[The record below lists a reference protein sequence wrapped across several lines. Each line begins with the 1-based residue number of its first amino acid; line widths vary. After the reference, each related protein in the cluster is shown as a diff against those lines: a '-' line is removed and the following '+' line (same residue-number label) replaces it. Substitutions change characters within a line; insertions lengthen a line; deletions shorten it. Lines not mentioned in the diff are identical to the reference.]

1 MCCLARA
8 AAKRAWPHRAQAE
21 KVGAVD
27 SAVVAAVIGPV
38 VTALASVLAWWLRE
52 RRRRHDHGA
61 AVERAHARIAMIESW
76 LRAYRE
82 VATPEEYEVARRDAR
97 DELLEARALID
108 EVADAA
114 PPGRERPGWPD
125 LVKRLALRDA
135 MTTRSTRI
143 VGVAYYISLAWLLL
157 VVATGSLL
165 AASAGASSD
174 SVLGAAGYGL
184 GIFAMS
190 VAVGLAPV
198 LPLYAW
204 LSSAGR
210 AER

>member
-1 MCCLARA
+1 M
-8 AAKRAWPHRAQAE
+8 
-21 KVGAVD
+21 D

-38 VTALASVLAWWLRE
+38 VTALASALAWWLRE
-52 RRRRHDHGA
+52 AHRRRDHGA
-61 AVERAHARIAMIESW
+61 AVEGAHARIAMIENW

-82 VATPEEYEVARRDAR
+82 VATPEEYEAARRDAR
-97 DELLEARALID
+97 EQLLEARALID
-108 EVADAA
+108 EVADTA
-114 PPGRERPGWPD
+114 PPDRDRSGWQE
-125 LVKRLALRDA
+125 LVVRLALRDA

-143 VGVAYYISLAWLLL
+143 VGVLYYVSLAWLLL
-157 VVATGSLL
+157 VVTTGSLL

-184 GIFAMS
+184 AIFAMS
-190 VAVGLAPV
+190 IAVGLAPV

-210 AER
+210 AGTDAR